1 MIQYK
6 FKPYEF
12 EQLGPT
18 KAILKSKL
26 LIVSFTE
33 AMHFTQLLK
42 PKLNGLCGGG
52 GVTVEVRRKEV
63 GADYGRWKAI
73 DCPDEAKEH

>member
-6 FKPYEF
+6 FKPCEF

-26 LIVSFTE
+26 LIVSFAE

-42 PKLNGLCGGG
+42 PKLNGLS
-52 GVTVEVRRKEV
+52 TK
-63 GADYGRWKAI
+63 K
-73 DCPDEAKEH
+73 